1 MKYLQELKVAHVA
14 ATGEELDNI
23 ARNMNTTAIGDGAVI
38 LDMDGLE
45 SSEAPVAEELQRILK
60 GFDGLIYVT
69 R

>member
-1 MKYLQELKVAHVA
+1 MKYLHELKVAHVA
-14 ATGEELDNI
+14 ANSEELDQI
-23 ARNMNTTAIGDGAVI
+23 ARYMNTTAIGDGVVI

-45 SSEAPVAEELQRILK
+45 SSSAHVAEELREILK

>member
-1 MKYLQELKVAHVA
+1 MRFMHELKVAHVG
-14 ATGEELDNI
+14 ATSDELDQI
-23 ARNMNTTAIGDGAVI
+23 ARTMNTTAIGDGVVI

-45 SSEAPVAEELQRILK
+45 SSDSPVAEELQKILK